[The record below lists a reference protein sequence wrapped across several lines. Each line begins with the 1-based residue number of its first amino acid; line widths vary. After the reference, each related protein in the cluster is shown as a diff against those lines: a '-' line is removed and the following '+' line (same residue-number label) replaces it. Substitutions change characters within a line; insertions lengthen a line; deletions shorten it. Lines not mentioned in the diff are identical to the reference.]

1 MIRVRSIYQQAA
13 VQQTA
18 VLLLAVLAIA
28 VSSLAAEPEQKKG
41 PRRRQGPNSAYAE
54 VVDDP
59 KLPRVLIIGDSISIG
74 YTLPLRE
81 LLEGKANVHRI
92 PTNGGPTTR
101 GLEHIDAWLGESK
114 WDVIHFNW
122 GLHDLKQLA
131 DRKDPKQPDRDLRQV
146 PPEEYEKNLS
156 ALVARLKK
164 TGAKLIWATT
174 TPVPEGSAGRTPGDA
189 AKYNELAAK
198 IMAAEGVAIDD
209 LYSFAKPQLETI
221 QLPAN
226 VHFKPA
232 GSQALAVKVAESINA
247 ALPR

>member
-1 MIRVRSIYQQAA
+1 MFRHRSIDLKAA
-13 VQQTA
+13 VP
-18 VLLLAVLAIA
+18 LLAVLAVA
-28 VSSLAAEPEQKKG
+28 VGSLAAEAEQKKG
-41 PRRRQGPNSAYAE
+41 PRRRQGPNPAYAE

-59 KLPRVLIIGDSISIG
+59 KLPRVLVIGDSISIG

-81 LLEGKANVHRI
+81 LLQGKANVHRI

-101 GLEHIDAWLGESK
+101 GLEHIDSWLGDGK

-122 GLHDLKQLA
+122 GLHDLKQMA
-131 DRKDPKQPDRDLRQV
+131 DRKDPNLPDLDLRQV
-146 PPEEYEKNLS
+146 PPEEYEKNLR
-156 ALVARLKK
+156 ALVVRLKK

-189 AKYNELAAK
+189 AKYNEIAAR

-232 GSQALAVKVAESINA
+232 GSQALAAKVAESINA